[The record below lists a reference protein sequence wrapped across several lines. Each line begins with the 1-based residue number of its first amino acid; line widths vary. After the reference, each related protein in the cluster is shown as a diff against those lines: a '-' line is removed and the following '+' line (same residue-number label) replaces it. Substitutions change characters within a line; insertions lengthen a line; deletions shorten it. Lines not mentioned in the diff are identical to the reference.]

1 MTLPQ
6 DLVSLYALVAMPQLG
21 FLFKTSSKPKRF
33 EQSPVSVT
41 TPNTKRAHN
50 SPHDQITLLTERVS
64 KNIHN
69 KRSLEQELRAKV
81 GPGLILKLTNNVSTM
96 ISSRRKGRALYVRV
110 HQMFTTA
117 PKEVIDA
124 LAAFVGANKPSPEQE
139 KLLDCWIESQ
149 RSIIRQQREN
159 EAVQPIGEFHD
170 LSLYFA
176 RLNKV
181 YFDDRIKA
189 RITWTLAAQKRK
201 RTSIQMGS
209 YSDELKLIRIHPA
222 LDQSWVP
229 RYFVEFVIYHEML
242 HQAFPPSLGAPNGA
256 TVHTP
261 KFREEERKFKHF
273 EKARRFETI
282 HLERLLRY

>member
-1 MTLPQ
+1 
-6 DLVSLYALVAMPQLG
+6 MPQLG
-21 FLFKTSSKPKRF
+21 FVFKTSNRPKRA
-33 EQSPVSVT
+33 EQSSATVT
-41 TPNTKRAHN
+41 S
-50 SPHDQITLLTERVS
+50 SPKEPATSPALPDQITLLVQRGHNNV
-64 KNIHN
+64 HN
-69 KRSLEQELRAKV
+69 KRSLEQTLREKV
-81 GPGLILKLTNNVSTM
+81 GPGLILKLTTNVSTM
-96 ISSRRKGRALYVRV
+96 ISCRRKGRALYVRI

-117 PKEVIDA
+117 PPDVIDA
-124 LAAFVGANKPSPEQE
+124 LAAFVGDQKPSREQE
-139 KLLDCWIESQ
+139 LLLDQWIESQ
-149 RSIIRQQREN
+149 RGIIHKQREK
-159 EAVQPIGEFHD
+159 ESVQPIGEFHD
-170 LSLYFA
+170 LSLYYN
-176 RLNKV
+176 RLNKL
-181 YFDDRIKA
+181 YFNEQISA

-273 EKARRFETI
+273 EKARRFEAI

>member
-1 MTLPQ
+1 
-6 DLVSLYALVAMPQLG
+6 MPQLG
-21 FLFKTSSKPKRF
+21 FVFKTNGKPK
-33 EQSPVSVT
+33 EAEHSCVSVSVSST
-41 TPNTKRAHN
+41 NAPP
-50 SPHDQITLLTERVS
+50 SPSAQQITLLSERRSNNVLS
-64 KNIHN
+64 Q
-69 KRSLEQELRAKV
+69 RSLEQELRAKV
-81 GPGLILKLTNNVSTM
+81 GAGLILKLTTNVSTM
-96 ISSRRKGRALYVRV
+96 ISCRRKGRALYVRI

-117 PKEVIDA
+117 PPEVIDA
-124 LAAFVGANKPSPEQE
+124 LAAFVGESKPSREQE
-139 KLLDCWIESQ
+139 QLLDHWIESK
-149 RSIIRQQREN
+149 RNVIRQQREN

-170 LSLYFA
+170 LSLYYN
-176 RLNKV
+176 RLNKL
-181 YFDDRIKA
+181 YFKHGIQA

-242 HQAFPPSLGAPNGA
+242 HQAYPPSLGAPNGA

-261 KFREEERKFKHF
+261 EFRREERKFKHF
-273 EKARRFETI
+273 EKARRFEAI